1 MSSVRERSYKR
12 TKRTQCVRPI
22 ARPMAAGEYLLVSES
37 SAGVAELLKKKQKMT
52 EDVRA
57 VRVRE
62 RKYRH
67 VYYPLNPKS
76 KKSSKNGKVLKA
88 SSSRGMV
95 TDIDGKRRS
104 LQKT

>member
-1 MSSVRERSYKR
+1 M
-12 TKRTQCVRPI
+12 
-22 ARPMAAGEYLLVSES
+22 
-37 SAGVAELLKKKQKMT
+37 LKKRQKMT

>member
-1 MSSVRERSYKR
+1 
-12 TKRTQCVRPI
+12 
-22 ARPMAAGEYLLVSES
+22 
-37 SAGVAELLKKKQKMT
+37 LLKKRQKFT

-67 VYYPLNPKS
+67 VYYSLNPKW

-104 LQKT
+104 LQKTRRPSGVQSSRNYMWTKKTKCGRPVAGAMAPRVIGGSN